1 MKRRADPEFQH
12 QCSLFKWAR
21 MPAVVRQYPALR
33 LLEAPMNR
41 AAGARKRPPAT
52 ERAKAARA
60 SKIRKSAQ
68 GKECLVRLPGIC
80 NHDPETTVA
89 AHIRIAGTCGMGLKP
104 SDLLTVR
111 ACHACHDEIDGRTQ
125 LLPADEVRL
134 YVHEAHCRTLVE
146 YEKEGLITQA

>member
-1 MKRRADPEFQH
+1 MKRTPLQRKVP
-12 QCSLFKWAR
+12 
-21 MPAVVRQYPALR
+21 LR
-33 LLEAPMNR
+33 SKTGLKDKAPMNR

-89 AHIRIAGTCGMGLKP
+89 AHIRIAGTCGMSIKP

-111 ACHACHDEIDGRTQ
+111 ACHACHDEIDRRTQ
-125 LLPADEVRL
+125 NLPADEVRL